1 MIDDDYILNKFLD
14 KNGNPNR
21 RKLRLSFLS
30 KDEYEYLIKRFTV
43 FDILSEVVYRIKYK
57 IEELPKCPVC
67 GKEIHYKKESRPFSK
82 YCSNKCKNICHEHNE
97 KIKQTCL
104 ERYGESS
111 ALKVKK
117 FRQKAKQTC
126 LERYGVDNYGKTR
139 EHILATHSKEVN
151 EKRNNTKR
159 NNGTFNSSKPENLS
173 YKLLKEKFDDV
184 IYQYKSEVYPFICDF
199 YIPSLKMYIECNY
212 HWTHG
217 FRPFSEKDNECIKLL
232 NKWKEGNTKYYNNA
246 ITTWTVRDV
255 QKRKVANEN
264 NLNYKEF
271 WNINELKNFIDFT
284 EQ

>member
-1 MIDDDYILNKFLD
+1 MFRKIWRGNSIKNKQC
-14 KNGNPNR
+14 
-21 RKLRLSFLS
+21 
-30 KDEYEYLIKRFTV
+30 
-43 FDILSEVVYRIKYK
+43 
-57 IEELPKCPVC
+57 IEQ
-67 GKEIHYKKESRPFSK
+67 S
-82 YCSNKCKNICHEHNE
+82 
-97 KIKQTCL
+97 
-104 ERYGESS
+104 
-111 ALKVKK
+111 
-117 FRQKAKQTC
+117 KQTC

-246 ITTWTVRDV
+246 IITWTVRDV
-255 QKRKVANEN
+255 QKRKVAKEN

-271 WNINELKNFIDFT
+271 WNINELKKFIDFT